1 MESEERAIAKVEEVG
16 KFESFESIEVLGK
29 AEELSNRKLLM
40 GCFEILKHIAYKID
54 NENFCKIIEDQEK
67 RREETEI
74 ELKKEKER
82 HEEEMSY
89 LRWKRSEYNRVANEF
104 KALQEKRKKSY
115 FDNKSKD
122 IKIEG

>member
-1 MESEERAIAKVEEVG
+1 MESEERAKVEEVG
-16 KFESFESIEVLGK
+16 KFESFENIEVLGK
-29 AEELSNRKLLM
+29 AEDFSNRKLLM

-54 NENFCKIIEDQEK
+54 NENFGKIIEDQEK

-89 LRWKRSEYNRVANEF
+89 LRWKRNEYERVANEF

>member
-1 MESEERAIAKVEEVG
+1 MESEERAKVEEVG

-29 AEELSNRKLLM
+29 AEDFSNRKLLM

-54 NENFCKIIEDQEK
+54 NENFCKIIEDQDK

-89 LRWKRSEYNRVANEF
+89 LRWKRSEYERVANEF